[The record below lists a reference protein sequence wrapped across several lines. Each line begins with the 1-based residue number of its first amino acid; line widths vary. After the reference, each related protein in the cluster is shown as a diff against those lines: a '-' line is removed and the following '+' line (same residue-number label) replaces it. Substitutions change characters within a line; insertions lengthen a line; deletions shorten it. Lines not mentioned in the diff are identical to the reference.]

1 MVYQEGLM
9 SILIQTG
16 HRSSCSDVIMQKLY
30 ERGLGQ
36 PSNSFTHH
44 MTAQQVADKLY
55 QIVSRTGISV
65 ANNKLADN
73 VMVDLLLSNLDTQ
86 NWGWSAENNLFA
98 MDLWQQLESEAR
110 FILIFDHPS
119 YLLDQLID
127 TDLTVDTIDQV
138 MSEWVDY
145 HQKMLEVLEAHEEIA
160 ILIEGSCAVHNISK
174 LGKQVES
181 ISSDLHLK
189 KHWQVFQDTTDLT
202 SNNDTDAV
210 NQSSAAID
218 YINNEILKKYPEMI
232 KLFNTLLNKAA
243 IKSSEPIYRT
253 KQADLTELVTVLNT
267 LHDKQEKPQHLVEKE
282 LLVEKLHHIQVQLE
296 NHLSVNEVYKQQKIK
311 ECGLLEKKLEEA
323 VLAQQE
329 AEKRATT
336 HQKSIDNYKSKVE
349 QLSKDNQNAANVIDG
364 KSLAESLK
372 QENEMLLKQLHHT
385 QEELEKYYLKSQSLS
400 PSKEVTQSQA
410 TIQKPSKAPVYY
422 GAADRVKN
430 DLPYRLG
437 SKIVKVKN
445 PKDLAVLPLTLAKE
459 YSDFQK
465 NGGFKYPTPEI
476 EDSRDIQEMEKVK
489 KHLSYQI
496 GQALVE
502 SFESPR
508 KMLFA
513 PLSIGKKIIIFNK

>member
-110 FILIFDHPS
+110 FILVFDHPS

-174 LGKQVES
+174 LGKKVES

-189 KHWQVFQDTTDLT
+189 KHWQVFTDST

-243 IKSSEPIYRT
+243 IKSSEQIYRT
-253 KQADLTELVTVLNT
+253 KQADLTELITVLNN
-267 LHDKQEKPQHLVEKE
+267 LHDKQENTQHLVEKE
-282 LLVEKLHHIQVQLE
+282 LLVEQLHHIQEQLE
-296 NHLSVNEVYKQQKIK
+296 NQLSAHEEYKQQKIRDFS
-311 ECGLLEKKLEEA
+311 LLEKRLGAGSLSQKKIEKNLISSHKTVDGHTSEVNKLKIENTEVNLLEENNLLA
-323 VLAQQE
+323 ERLKLAQDE
-329 AEKRATT
+329 LED
-336 HQKSIDNYKSKVE
+336 IYISKVKKE
-349 QLSKDNQNAANVIDG
+349 NNQMLDSDNPMIH
-364 KSLAESLK
+364 SLPK
-372 QENEMLLKQLHHT
+372 KN
-385 QEELEKYYLKSQSLS
+385 
-400 PSKEVTQSQA
+400 
-410 TIQKPSKAPVYY
+410 VYY
-422 GAADRVKN
+422 GAENRIKQ

-437 SKIVKVKN
+437 SKMVNIKK
-445 PKDLAVLPLTLAKE
+445 PKDLVLLPIVLVRE
-459 YSDFQK
+459 YKDFQK
-465 NGGFKYPTPEI
+465 LQLKNESLPNI
-476 EDSRDIQEMEKVK
+476 EDYQDFHKIERVK
-489 KHLSYQI
+489 NHLSYKL
-496 GQALVE
+496 GEALIE
-502 SFESPR
+502 GLKSNKKLIYTTR
-508 KMLFA
+508 Y
-513 PLSIGKKIIIFNK
+513 IGKEILKFKLKGK

>member
-1 MVYQEGLM
+1 M

-110 FILIFDHPS
+110 FILVFDHPS

-189 KHWQVFQDTTDLT
+189 KYWQVFQDTTDLT

-210 NQSSAAID
+210 NQSGAAID

-243 IKSSEPIYRT
+243 IKSSDPVYRT

-267 LHDKQEKPQHLVEKE
+267 LHDKQEKPQQLVEKE
-282 LLVEKLHHIQVQLE
+282 LLVEQLHHIQVQLE
-296 NHLSVNEVYKQQKIK
+296 DQLSANEVYKQQKIK
-311 ECGLLEKKLEEA
+311 EYGLLEKKLEEA

-349 QLSKDNQNAANVIDG
+349 QLSKDSQNSANAIDAHN
-364 KSLAESLK
+364 SAESLK

-385 QEELEKYYLKSQSLS
+385 QEELEKYYLKIQSCSSRLSDEKNTSQQQPKS
-400 PSKEVTQSQA
+400 E
-410 TIQKPSKAPVYY
+410 VYY

-430 DLPYRLG
+430 ELAYKIGEKMVKVRKPKDIAALPLVLAKEYQIYEMKKERFDSLPDIKEYNDFDEGRKVKDHLSYRLG
-437 SKIVKVKN
+437 S
-445 PKDLAVLPLTLAKE
+445 LVLNTSKSP
-459 YSDFQK
+459 
-465 NGGFKYPTPEI
+465 
-476 EDSRDIQEMEKVK
+476 V
-489 KHLSYQI
+489 
-496 GQALVE
+496 AL
-502 SFESPR
+502 F
-508 KMLFA
+508 MM
-513 PLSIGKKIIIFNK
+513 PLSIGKEVVSFRMKRKK

>member
-1 MVYQEGLM
+1 M
-9 SILIQTG
+9 SILIQAG
-16 HRSSCSDVIMQKLY
+16 HRSSCSNIIMQKLY

-36 PSNSFTHH
+36 PIDSYTHH
-44 MTAQQVADKLY
+44 MTAQKVADKLY
-55 QIVSRTGISV
+55 QIVSRAGISV
-65 ANNKLADN
+65 ANSKLADN

-86 NWGWSAENNLFA
+86 NWGWSAEKSLFA
-98 MDLWQQLESEAR
+98 MELWQQLESEAR
-110 FILIFDHPS
+110 FILVFDRPS

-127 TDLTVDTIDQV
+127 TDMTVDTIDQV

-160 ILIEGSCAVHNISK
+160 ILIEGSCAVDNISK

-189 KHWQVFQDTTDLT
+189 KHWQVFKDTTDST

-210 NQSSAAID
+210 NQSDAAID
-218 YINNEILKKYPEMI
+218 CINNEILKKYPEVI
-232 KLFNTLLNKAA
+232 KLFNALLNKAT

-267 LHDKQEKPQHLVEKE
+267 LHNKQEKPQHLVEKE
-282 LLVEKLHHIQVQLE
+282 LLVEQLHHIQVQ
-296 NHLSVNEVYKQQKIK
+296 
-311 ECGLLEKKLEEA
+311 LEEA

-329 AEKRATT
+329 AEKRATA
-336 HQKSIDNYKSKVE
+336 HRKSIDNYKSKVE
-349 QLSKDNQNAANVIDG
+349 QRSKDSQNSANTIDAHN
-364 KSLAESLK
+364 LAERLK

-400 PSKEVTQSQA
+400 PSKEVTQLQA
-410 TIQKPSKAPVYY
+410 SIQQSPKAPIYY

-437 SKIVKVKN
+437 SKMVKAKK
-445 PKDLAVLPLTLAKE
+445 PKDLALLPLTLAKE
-459 YSDFQK
+459 YSNFQK

-502 SFESPR
+502 SFKSPR

-513 PLSIGKKIIIFNK
+513 PLSISKKIIIFNK

>member
-1 MVYQEGLM
+1 M

-98 MDLWQQLESEAR
+98 MDLWQKLESEAR
-110 FILIFDHPS
+110 FILVFDHPS

-174 LGKQVES
+174 LGNQVES

-189 KHWQVFQDTTDLT
+189 KHWQVFKDAKDST
-202 SNNDTDAV
+202 SDNDTDAV
-210 NQSSAAID
+210 NQSGAAID
-218 YINNEILKKYPEMI
+218 HVNNEILKKYPEVI

-253 KQADLTELVTVLNT
+253 KQTDLTELVTVLNS
-267 LHDKQEKPQHLVEKE
+267 LHDKQENPQHLAEKE
-282 LLVEKLHHIQVQLE
+282 LLVEQLHHVQKQLE
-296 NHLSVNEVYKQQKIK
+296 SQSSAHEMYKQQKIK
-311 ECGLLEKKLEEA
+311 EFGLLEKKLEEA
-323 VLAQQE
+323 
-329 AEKRATT
+329 
-336 HQKSIDNYKSKVE
+336 
-349 QLSKDNQNAANVIDG
+349 KDSQNPANAIDG
-364 KSLAESLK
+364 HSLAESLK
-372 QENEMLLKQLHHT
+372 QENEMLLKQLHRT
-385 QEELEKYYLKSQSLS
+385 QEELEKYYLKSQSLA
-400 PSKEVTQSQA
+400 PSKENEQPQVTAQQL
-410 TIQKPSKAPVYY
+410 SKAPVYY

-430 DLPYRLG
+430 DLPYKLG
-437 SKIVKVKN
+437 SKIVKAKN

-459 YSDFQK
+459 YSNFQK
-465 NGGFKYPTPEI
+465 NGGLKYPTPEI

-496 GQALVE
+496 GQVLVE
-502 SFESPR
+502 SFDSPK

-513 PLSIGKKIIIFNK
+513 PLSIGKKIIIFRK

>member
-1 MVYQEGLM
+1 M

-110 FILIFDHPS
+110 FILVFDHPS

-218 YINNEILKKYPEMI
+218 HINNEILKKYPEMI

-253 KQADLTELVTVLNT
+253 KQADLTELVTVLND
-267 LHDKQEKPQHLVEKE
+267 LYDKRENPQHSVEKE
-282 LLVEKLHHIQVQLE
+282 LLVEQLHHVQGQLE
-296 NHLSVNEVYKQQKIK
+296 SQLSAQEVYKQQKIK
-311 ECGLLEKKLEEA
+311 EYGLLEKKLEE
-323 VLAQQE
+323 VNRNKQE
-329 AEKRATT
+329 AERRVSA

-349 QLSKDNQNAANVIDG
+349 QLSKGSQTSANAIDTHD
-364 KSLAESLK
+364 SAESLK

-400 PSKEVTQSQA
+400 PSKESEQPQVTAQQS
-410 TIQKPSKAPVYY
+410 SKTPVYY
-422 GAADRVKN
+422 GAADRIKN

-437 SKIVKVKN
+437 SKMVKAKK
-445 PKDLAVLPLTLAKE
+445 PKDLAILPSALIKE
-459 YSDFQK
+459 YLDFRNFEKEQVSL
-465 NGGFKYPTPEI
+465 PDI
-476 EDSRDIQEMEKVK
+476 EEYNDHREAEKVK
-489 KHLSYQI
+489 NHLSYKLGKSLVDGMASPKALIKMPLII
-496 GQALVE
+496 GQE
-502 SFESPR
+502 IKSF
-508 KMLFA
+508 
-513 PLSIGKKIIIFNK
+513 KK

>member
-1 MVYQEGLM
+1 M
-9 SILIQTG
+9 SILIQAG
-16 HRSSCSDVIMQKLY
+16 HCSSYSDVIMQKLY
-30 ERGLGQ
+30 KRGLGQ
-36 PSNSFTHH
+36 PADSYTHH

-55 QIVSRTGISV
+55 KIISRKNVSVT
-65 ANNKLADN
+65 NNKLADN

-86 NWGWSAENNLFA
+86 NWGWSAEKNLFA
-98 MDLWQQLESEAR
+98 MDLWQQLESEVK
-110 FILIFDHPS
+110 FILVFDHPS
-119 YLLDQLID
+119 YLLGELISAD
-127 TDLTVDTIDQV
+127 ITVGTIDQV
-138 MSEWVDY
+138 ISVWVEY
-145 HQKMLEVLEAHEEIA
+145 HQKMLETLEAHEDKA
-160 ILIEGSCAVHNISK
+160 ILIEGSCAVDNISN

-189 KHWQVFQDTTDLT
+189 KHWQVFKDATDPT

-210 NQSSAAID
+210 NQSSPAID
-218 YINNEILKKYPEMI
+218 HINNEILKKFPEVI
-232 KLFNTLLNKAA
+232 KLFNTLLSKAA

-253 KQADLTELVTVLNT
+253 KQANLTELVTVLNN
-267 LHDKQEKPQHLVEKE
+267 LHDKRKNTQHLVEKE
-282 LLVEKLHHIQVQLE
+282 LPVEQLHHVQEQLE
-296 NHLSVNEVYKQQKIK
+296 NQLSVHEEYKQQKIK
-311 ECGLLEKKLEEA
+311 EYGLLEKKLEEA

-329 AEKRATT
+329 AEKRATA
-336 HQKSIDNYKSKVE
+336 HQKSIDNYKSRIE
-349 QLSKDNQNAANVIDG
+349 QLSRDSRNSANSIDAHN
-364 KSLAESLK
+364 SAESLK

-385 QEELEKYYLKSQSLS
+385 QEELEKYYLKSQSLA
-400 PSKEVTQSQA
+400 PAKEVVQSQA
-410 TIQKPSKAPVYY
+410 TIQPPFKAPVYY

-437 SKIVKVKN
+437 SKVVKAKK
-445 PKDLAVLPLTLAKE
+445 PKDLALLPLTLAKE

-502 SFESPR
+502 SFKSPR